1 MNRRLFKHVG
11 ILVVVLL
18 ALPLLSACGAFN
30 LISVSDQRAESATL
44 AGTAWVFISFND
56 TNAAEAVLPGTP
68 LTLAFDAGGQFS
80 GFAGCNEYFGNYTV
94 LGETIALSEVGV
106 GGDTCNAAV
115 MAQEQA
121 FLDAL
126 GSVSSF
132 SIQGMVLDLFHDSA
146 QFLHF
151 AEPESAPTTPLS
163 NSRWTLN
170 NLYVPS
176 LGNQE
181 LLDGTTLTLM
191 FSDDGRLSGF
201 GGCNS
206 FSGRYAVDDSELS
219 VYDIEPTTDIPCKL
233 VVRDQE
239 NEYLES
245 LLMAKTFEVEGT
257 ALVVEYTFG
266 QEMHYVLQR

>member
-1 MNRRLFKHVG
+1 MNRRLSKHVG
-11 ILVVVLL
+11 ILALVLL

-56 TNAAEAVLPGTP
+56 AGATNAALPGQP
-68 LTLAFDAGGQFS
+68 LTLAFDPGGQFH
-80 GFAGCNEYFGNYTV
+80 GFAGCNTYYGNYSV
-94 LGETIALSEVGV
+94 AGETISISTIGTRN
-106 GGDTCNAAV
+106 DTCNAAV
-115 MAQEQA
+115 MDQEQA
-121 FLDAL
+121 FLSAL
-126 GSVSSF
+126 EGTSSF

-151 AEPESAPTTPLS
+151 VEPESAPSTPLS
-163 NSRWTLN
+163 NSRWTLS

-191 FSDDGRLSGF
+191 FSDDGRITGF

-206 FSGRYAVDDSELS
+206 FAGQYTVEGHTLS
-219 VYDIEPTTDIPCKL
+219 IDGIAATTNIPCKR
-233 VVRDQE
+233 VIQDQE
-239 NEYLES
+239 NEYFKS
-245 LLMAKTFEVEGT
+245 LMTSKTFRVQGIN
-257 ALVVEYTFG
+257 LVVEYTFG
-266 QEMHYVLQR
+266 QELHYVLQR